1 MDKSFGF
8 NLSRAIIVGF
18 TSIIQFAL
26 ILNVSSAPIPYLL
39 SNISIVSGFILD
51 LISLMKINKTL
62 HRFILDT
69 VLFEAGSIVLGLGDI
84 FIITNYQ
91 INNNFFT
98 HILIPIL
105 TLLGLD
111 LYLLICIIILIK
123 TEKDENCF
131 N

>member
-8 NLSRAIIVGF
+8 NLSRTIIVGF

-26 ILNVSSAPIPYLL
+26 ILKVSSAPIPYLL

-51 LISLMKINKTL
+51 LISLKKIYTTL
-62 HRFILDT
+62 HRFILDIL
-69 VLFEAGSIVLGLGDI
+69 LFEAVSIVLGFGDI

-91 INNNFFT
+91 LDNNFFT
-98 HILIPIL
+98 HILIPIF
-105 TLLGLD
+105 TLLGLG

-123 TEKDENCF
+123 TDKDENCF